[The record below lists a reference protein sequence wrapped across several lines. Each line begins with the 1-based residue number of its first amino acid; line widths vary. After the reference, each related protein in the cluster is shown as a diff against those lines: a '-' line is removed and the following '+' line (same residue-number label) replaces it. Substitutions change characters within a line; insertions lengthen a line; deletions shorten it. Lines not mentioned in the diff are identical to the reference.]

1 MRTQYFLGGAKQD
14 STKFTYFS
22 DNSEAFLQKKIII
35 YKASLPIFCQYVLRE
50 TIRPPLGI

>member
-22 DNSEAFLQKKIII
+22 DNSETFFYKKNNN